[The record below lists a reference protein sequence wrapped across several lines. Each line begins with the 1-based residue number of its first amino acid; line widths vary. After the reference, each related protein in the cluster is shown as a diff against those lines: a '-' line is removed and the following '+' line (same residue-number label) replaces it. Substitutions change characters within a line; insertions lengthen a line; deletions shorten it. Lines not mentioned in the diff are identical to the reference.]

1 MKVSE
6 FLNFLTST
14 LIQHPEWIDKE
25 LQFDTP
31 NGWGLDLHKIFS
43 MEEPTEDGGTVPVVI
58 IEVMYPDGYEDEED
72 LEDEDVDDGYYVQY

>member
-6 FLNFLTST
+6 FLNFLTSALT
-14 LIQHPEWIDKE
+14 QHPEWMNRE

-31 NGWGLDLHKIFS
+31 KDLGLDLHKIFS
-43 MEEPTEDGGTVPVVI
+43 MEEPTEDGDTVPIVI

-72 LEDEDVDDGYYVQY
+72 AEVGC